1 MLTFLFTWL
10 IINQVLT
17 ALGELDY
24 EDFKKPV
31 EDFLQD
37 YKADQERKKQRKLSG
52 VSTGDDGETKASDA
66 IERERD
72 EDDDDIED
80 EEEDEGEPQEE
91 EEPET
96 SIANAEE

>member
-1 MLTFLFTWL
+1 M
-10 IINQVLT
+10 
-17 ALGELDY
+17 GELDY
-24 EDFKKPV
+24 EEFKKPV

-52 VSTGDDGETKASDA
+52 VSTGEDGETKPLDA